1 MRVKSF
7 IMHTEARA
15 GRRRKLLFSPPHGRK
30 FDFTLTHKAY
40 VGGSLRLPRHQ
51 SDFIMSLILETG
63 ARKQRET
70 RGKKGWMDGEKML
83 SINWKWKL
91 LISFASKGK
100 KKKISSRRWNIFFF
114 SFDQPLSLLLA
125 SLTPCL
131 WVLMAAIVRG
141 LWKGRNGRSMWERSN
156 SRWMDKVLSER
167 PFSEHIIR
175 YPFFTLHDIAVVV
188 APAAAVGPLWKDNG
202 DNIGI
207 SERY

>member
-100 KKKISSRRWNIFFF
+100 KKKSRHDDEIFF
-114 SFDQPLSLLLA
+114 SFPSISHFHCCSHHWLLA
-125 SLTPCL
+125 SESSWLLLWEACEKEEMGDRCGRGATPDE
-131 WVLMAAIVRG
+131 WT
-141 LWKGRNGRSMWERSN
+141 KSYPN
-156 SRWMDKVLSER
+156 VLSQNISYDI
-167 PFSEHIIR
+167 PFLLSM
-175 YPFFTLHDIAVVV
+175 TL
-188 APAAAVGPLWKDNG
+188 P
-202 DNIGI
+202 
-207 SERY
+207 S